1 MQFNDCENVLCKLIQ
16 QRTSFSFFS
25 SSFIYFMHLVA
36 PSVRAPSQLLGAPLG
51 SDVQLE
57 CHVEASP
64 TPVSYWLKGG
74 RVPPN
79 GFIAGMGGVGSGQEV
94 GQPRPEM
101 LLDG

>member
-1 MQFNDCENVLCKLIQ
+1 MRECLHKNLQVCFDDLTDLTTNIFLFLCI
-16 QRTSFSFFS
+16 
-25 SSFIYFMHLVA
+25 VA

-79 GFIAGMGGVGSGQEV
+79 GFIAGMGGVGNGQEV

>member
-1 MQFNDCENVLCKLIQ
+1 MNGFMTEKFNDKHFLLYL
-16 QRTSFSFFS
+16 FSLS
-25 SSFIYFMHLVA
+25 IVA

-79 GFIAGMGGVGSGQEV
+79 GFIAGMGGPQEQ